1 MSSDLDVIKRIIDA
15 FERSDWAE
23 IDVRAG
29 SLRIRL
35 SVDGDV
41 AADAEGSAATV
52 ATAPRRVDGAADRVE
67 RHRRPRTSAALRS
80 AGRRASRRLA
90 VSGNLLAIAAA
101 WCAAVRIRR

>member
-52 ATAPRRVDGAADRVE
+52 ATAPRRVDGAADRAE
-67 RHRRPRTSAALRS
+67 NTGAPEPRRLIRS